1 MRGIYFQLS
10 PSNIVVNHPIIKP
23 VEGFY
28 ETSNNKKCDAGNLSQ
43 NTEFSTSSRHSDK
56 SHAEIKS
63 EPEINLDK
71 SLFDDVA
78 DNAINQMV
86 VLTEKTKSLQSQLK
100 ELFAISKNEESI
112 TTLSKLSGPR
122 MTNKR
127 HNWKKGTALMMG
139 DSCLSGLCQ

>member
-1 MRGIYFQLS
+1 M
-10 PSNIVVNHPIIKP
+10 NHPIIKP

-28 ETSNNKKCDAGNLSQ
+28 ETSDNKICDAGNLSQ

-63 EPEINLDK
+63 EPEINLDQIDK

-112 TTLSKLSGPR
+112 TTLSKLSEPR

-127 HNWKKGTALMMG
+127 HSWKKGTALIMG

>member
-1 MRGIYFQLS
+1 MRPAITKYVTQEIYLKIQNLV
-10 PSNIVVNHPIIKP
+10 PVVDIAIK
-23 VEGFY
+23 VM
-28 ETSNNKKCDAGNLSQ
+28 Q
-43 NTEFSTSSRHSDK
+43 K
-56 SHAEIKS
+56 SKS
-63 EPEINLDK
+63 EPEINLDQIDK

-112 TTLSKLSGPR
+112 TTLSKLSEPR

-127 HNWKKGTALMMG
+127 HSWKKGTALIMG

>member
-1 MRGIYFQLS
+1 MRPAVTKYVTQEIYLKIQNLV
-10 PSNIVVNHPIIKP
+10 PVVDIAIK
-23 VEGFY
+23 VM
-28 ETSNNKKCDAGNLSQ
+28 Q
-43 NTEFSTSSRHSDK
+43 K
-56 SHAEIKS
+56 SKS
-63 EPEINLDK
+63 EPEINLDQIDK

-112 TTLSKLSGPR
+112 TTLSKLSEPR

-127 HNWKKGTALMMG
+127 HSWKKGTALIMG